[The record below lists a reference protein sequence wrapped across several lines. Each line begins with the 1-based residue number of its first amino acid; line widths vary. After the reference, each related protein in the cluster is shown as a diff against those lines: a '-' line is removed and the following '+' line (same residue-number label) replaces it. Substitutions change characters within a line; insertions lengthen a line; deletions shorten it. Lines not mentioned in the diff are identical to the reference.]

1 MARAL
6 MILLAAALAA
16 TACSSTQLVDPAE
29 AATNQVEAVAL
40 TSDGDVAP
48 FDAVLIELFGTDD
61 TDEYL
66 MTVERDAAELVVLC
80 MEAAGFEFQIPAEA
94 VAASQPDPRSIADAE
109 TMGFG
114 IIASFRGELDDFD
127 PTAAGQV
134 DPNRVYLSTL
144 TAAEIQRFLLTLQG
158 VEAEPGQLR
167 EDGGCNGSASEEA
180 YGDWNR
186 FFDTLPAFTA
196 LGEERDT
203 HPDWVST
210 RSLWRDCMVERG
222 FDYAEPEVIRTDV
235 ITRMRATVAELY
247 PDGQLPL
254 VQQDGVFMVDPEVN
268 TLLDELFEF
277 EQQAAIANVEC
288 TLPLADRFDAVE
300 HEVQQSFVDR
310 NRVAIDEL
318 LAATP

>member
-1 MARAL
+1 MNVARAL
-6 MILLAAALAA
+6 MILLIAALAA
-16 TACSSTQLVDPAE
+16 TACASTQQVDPAE
-29 AATNQVEAVAL
+29 TAAAT
-40 TSDGDVAP
+40 SDREVAP
-48 FDAVLIELFGTDD
+48 FDAVLVELFGTDD
-61 TDEYL
+61 TDAYL
-66 MTVERDAAELVVLC
+66 ATVERDAAELVVLC

-94 VAASQPDPRSIADAE
+94 VPAPVPDPRSITDAE

-114 IIASFRGELDDFD
+114 IIADFRHRLDNFD
-127 PTAAGQV
+127 PTAGQI
-134 DPNRVYLSTL
+134 DPNRIYLTTL

-158 VEAEPGQLR
+158 VEAEPGQR
-167 EDGGCNGSASEEA
+167 SEDEGCNGTASEQA

-186 FFDTLPAFTA
+186 FFDTLPNFTA

-203 HPDWVST
+203 HPDWVSI
-210 RSLWRDCMVERG
+210 RSLWRECMVGRG

-247 PDGQLPL
+247 PDGQPPL
-254 VQQDGVFMVDPEVN
+254 VQQDGVFTVDPEVN

-288 TLPLADRFDAVE
+288 TLPLADQFDAVE
-300 HEVQQSFVDR
+300 SDVQQSFIDR

-318 LAATP
+318 LAAAP